1 MSERFDKAAK
11 EWDKNATR
19 TRLAENIAAAMI
31 ERVPFHDEMRI
42 MDFGAGTGLLSSG
55 LMSRVGE
62 IYAVDLSTG
71 MLDELDKKESLKGR
85 VHPHCRNILHDP
97 FQEDFDGIVSAMAL
111 HHVEDT
117 AELAKVFFDH
127 LKPGGFVALADLD
140 AEDGTFHRH
149 GNDGVFHFGF
159 DREALGR
166 IFASAGFEDVAF
178 GTAHTVERENG
189 RKYPVFLLYARR
201 SKG

>member
-55 LMSRVGE
+55 LMSWVGE

-97 FQEDFDGIVSAMAL
+97 FQEDFDGP
-111 HHVEDT
+111 
-117 AELAKVFFDH
+117 AE
-127 LKPGGFVALADLD
+127 
-140 AEDGTFHRH
+140 
-149 GNDGVFHFGF
+149 GVTLFQSG
-159 DREALGR
+159 
-166 IFASAGFEDVAF
+166 I
-178 GTAHTVERENG
+178 
-189 RKYPVFLLYARR
+189 
-201 SKG
+201 